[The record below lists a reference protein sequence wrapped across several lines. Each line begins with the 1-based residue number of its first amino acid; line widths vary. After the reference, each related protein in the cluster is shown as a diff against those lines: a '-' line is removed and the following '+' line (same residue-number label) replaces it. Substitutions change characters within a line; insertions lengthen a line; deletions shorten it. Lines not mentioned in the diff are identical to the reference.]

1 MGIDCGILRTGEGDA
16 EEEEDEANEDG
27 VAAVAG
33 LFTLNGCCTG

>member
-1 MGIDCGILRTGEGDA
+1 MGIDCGIFRTGEGDA
-16 EEEEDEANEDG
+16 EEEDEANEDG